1 MVEYTNEILL
11 DEDITIER
19 VANRLKQIS
28 KGIKSSNKLNLCDIN
43 IICEE
48 IFGEILNILYG
59 YELVAKGVQAEAY
72 YVAVDLV
79 DKKNKVAYQVT
90 SQLHKGKI
98 TSTIEKFVKNKLYED
113 IDKLYILILNDDL
126 HKYRNEDEK
135 IDIKTT
141 KKFSIKENVI
151 NFDKLITEIE
161 EKSENNQELLI
172 KIYDYISMVF
182 ETGRLSWKSIIS
194 KTDELSEE
202 NISKTEEYYTWKKGL
217 GDVSLCAFIPKSY
230 KDKLSC
236 IVEFRKYNIEGIII
250 SINQEELIKD
260 YFVSKKVF
268 QNKHIVGREILE
280 DDCWIQI
287 QDIRMKINAHSAYHL
302 YTLFDDLN
310 NAYKE
315 AKAEINKIMGI
326 EDLVEKNGKY
336 LIANIS
342 KEKWFKIIKFAQ
354 DHNYYEK
361 DGDEEWNIFDD
372 KNTSDYFYLS
382 PYFYGNKGKGIIH
395 AEIRA
400 EFLYDSVNVYWGPGY
415 KDTEEGYCMRYFDN
429 KIKWKADYTKEWF
442 WNALIPKITENEEE
456 VKNNAYENYFATKV
470 IGIKD
475 KIRRFLS

>member
-19 VANRLKQIS
+19 VANRLKQIL

-98 TSTIEKFVKNKLYED
+98 ISTIEKFVKNKLYED
-113 IDKLYILILNDDL
+113 IDKLYILILNDDP

-151 NFDKLITEIE
+151 NFDKLIKEIE

-202 NISKTEEYYTWKKGL
+202 NIYKTEEYYTWKKGL

-315 AKAEINKIMGI
+315 AKAEINKIMGT

-354 DHNYYEK
+354 DHDYYEEG
-361 DGDEEWNIFDD
+361 GDEEWNIFDD

-442 WNALIPKITENEEE
+442 WNALIPKITENEKE
-456 VKNNAYENYFATKV
+456 VKNNAYENYFAAKV
-470 IGIKD
+470 IRIKD